1 MTEEPDEEK
10 SHARQQRELLYDM
23 HGTEIGMLANVEGI
37 LKDMDQ
43 SRNQKRNGLS
53 GYLQIS
59 YLLHTTNLQI
69 KKERH
74 HRRGQPPPPPPPPPR
89 PVPRFTSDTRK
100 RLKEPTVSPEVT
112 VAKKPEE
119 KELKTSR
126 KQEEWSQVLT
136 RKEPKPKELGITV
149 QGIRKTRSK
158 DLLVEMRCAANNRDR
173 LDSAF
178 RDVVGEQGTIRHLFP
193 MLQVK
198 ILDLNPTTEKAEV
211 EEAVR
216 SCLHTDPSADVKVS
230 LARRPLRRELEE
242 VCALR
247 LLKID
252 PH

>member
-1 MTEEPDEEK
+1 M
-10 SHARQQRELLYDM
+10 
-23 HGTEIGMLANVEGI
+23 
-37 LKDMDQ
+37 
-43 SRNQKRNGLS
+43 
-53 GYLQIS
+53 
-59 YLLHTTNLQI
+59 
-69 KKERH
+69 
-74 HRRGQPPPPPPPPPR
+74 
-89 PVPRFTSDTRK
+89 
-100 RLKEPTVSPEVT
+100 
-112 VAKKPEE
+112 AKKPEE